1 MSSFREEY
9 SKWLASPSL
18 APEEREELLSIR
30 DDDAQIRERF
40 YAPLAFGTAG
50 LRGVMGPGTA
60 RMNVHT
66 VRLATQGFASVIL
79 AAGTE
84 AAEKGTVVCYDCRN
98 NSELFARETA
108 RVFAGNGI
116 RVRIFAQMR
125 PTPELSFAVREY
137 GAQAGVNIT
146 ASHNPR
152 EYNGYKVYW
161 EDGAQLPPEQAS
173 QVASAMAETDI
184 FTGVRLAD
192 YDCAVAEGLI
202 TELGEETDELFLSRV
217 LGECKNGIDP
227 GLKIVYTPFHGTG
240 AFIVPEALRR
250 AGAEN
255 IFPVSEQSEP
265 DGDFPTVKNPNPEYP
280 ESFYLAERLAEEVG
294 ADVIIGTDPDTDRI
308 ALEAKKDGVFRHI
321 NGNRFGVLLLNY
333 LISSRVAAGAL
344 PENAYA
350 VKSIVSTEMVRAL
363 CEANGVKIYDTFTG
377 FKYMAEKI
385 REVGADG
392 TPIMAFEESYG
403 YMPGFFVRDKDA
415 VTSAVLGAE
424 MASFYLRQGKSLWD
438 VLDELYKKYGYY
450 EENTVSLVMPGADGV
465 EKMAVLMKRLRAEPP
480 QDICG
485 TPVAFALDYLDGSF
499 SGSLPDGFDY
509 PTGSNVLRWGLADG
523 TAVVVRPSGTEP
535 KIKLYILARG
545 ETAEECSR
553 RAAEYSGFAEKLKEM

>member
-1 MSSFREEY
+1 LNRFRREY
-9 SKWLASPSL
+9 EKWLASQDLTPQ
-18 APEEREELLSIR
+18 EREELISIK

-50 LRGVMGPGTA
+50 LRGIMGPGVA
-60 RMNVHT
+60 RMNIHT

-79 AAGTE
+79 SAGKD
-84 AAEKGTVVCYDCRN
+84 AAEKGAVVCYDCRN

-125 PTPELSFAVREY
+125 PTPELSFAIREY

-161 EDGAQLPPEQAS
+161 DDGAQLPPEQAS
-173 QVASAMAETDI
+173 QVAAAMAETDI
-184 FTGVRLAD
+184 FTGIRLAD
-192 YDCAVAEGLI
+192 YDSAVSEGLI
-202 TELGEETDELFLSRV
+202 TELGEATDELFLSHV
-217 LGECKNGIDP
+217 LGECTNGIEP
-227 GLKIVYTPFHGTG
+227 SLKIVYTPFHGTG
-240 AFIVPEALRR
+240 TFIVPEALRR
-250 AGAEN
+250 AGAEK
-255 IFPVSEQSEP
+255 IFPVPEQSVP

-280 ESFYLAERLAEEVG
+280 DSFYLAERLAAEKD
-294 ADVIIGTDPDTDRI
+294 ADIIIGTDPDTDRI

-333 LISSRVAAGAL
+333 IISSRLAAGTL

-350 VKSIVSTEMVRAL
+350 VKSIVSTEMARAL
-363 CEANGVKIYDTFTG
+363 CLATGVRIYDTFTG

-385 REVGADG
+385 REVGPNG

-424 MASFYLRQGKSLWD
+424 MASFYLRQGKTLWD
-438 VLDELYKKYGYY
+438 ILDELYKEYGYY

-465 EKMAVLMKRLRAEPP
+465 EKMAALMRKLRAEPP
-480 QDICG
+480 KDICG

-499 SGSLPDGFDY
+499 TGSLPEGFEY

-553 RAAEYSGFAEKLKEM
+553 RTAEYSRFAEALKEM